1 MLGKMASCTAT
12 ASGKVFPGQYYDQET
27 GLHYNYFRYYDPQT
41 GRYIT
46 SDLAGIIGGLN
57 TYAYVEAN
65 PTNLID
71 ENGLRGVRPRP
82 RARSRSRSVLDE
94 YFPPIGRPWVPPRPL
109 VQPTP
114 GCPLR
119 PRTDIALKRNLDFVR
134 EKEFVEEF
142 FRRTLQ
148 NTPEID
154 AIPPLPKLP
163 TSSKIFSPIEF
174 VLEELQKQRDFEKC
188 NICSTVGPVK

>member
-1 MLGKMASCTAT
+1 MLRTIQI
-12 ASGKVFPGQYYDQET
+12 F
-27 GLHYNYFRYYDPQT
+27 
-41 GRYIT
+41 GRSSKYIT
-46 SDLAGIIGGLN
+46 SDPIGLRGGLN

-65 PTNLID
+65 PTNLVD
-71 ENGLRGVRPRP
+71 ENGLRGVRPRLRP
-82 RARSRSRSVLDE
+82 RSRSGRVLDE

-119 PRTDIALKRNLDFVR
+119 PRTDLALKININFVR

-163 TSSKIFSPIEF
+163 ISPKTFSPIEF
-174 VLEELQKQRDFEKC
+174 ALEELQKQRDFEKC